1 MSIKMIVI
9 NIFKVILSIALVIV
23 LSYYVGILYR
33 MGVDIGSHLYLVI
46 FDIL

>member
-1 MSIKMIVI
+1 MSIKMIGI

-33 MGVDIGSHLYLVI
+33 MAEDIGNHLYLAI
-46 FDIL
+46 FGIL

>member
-1 MSIKMIVI
+1 MSIKMIGI

-33 MGVDIGSHLYLVI
+33 IGVDIGSHLYLAI
-46 FDIL
+46 FGIL